1 MVLYIQALLYVFVR
15 RRIWCECLVQVVE
28 FSSVTDT
35 WQLVTLAV
43 NVCYSHFHDT
53 QALKEFIGQAFSS
66 N

>member
-1 MVLYIQALLYVFVR
+1 MLLYIQALSYVFVR

-28 FSSVTDT
+28 FPSVTGT
-35 WQLVTLAV
+35 WQLVTIAV

-53 QALKEFIGQAFSS
+53 QALKEFIGQVSSS